1 MAFLF
6 AISFPVRVVEMVLT
20 CAWQKQFVA
29 YSFLIWLF
37 SNCNLHL
44 DGGFF
49 CVQKEWIS
57 HWVCWEFFMKIQL
70 GYAMTVMYDRLHR
83 YVTVVFLNGFNS
95 FFSFYCMRK
104 KIVTDLISRTARFFT
119 LQVACMENLP
129 LIKLTEIYVK
139 QRFFLMFFKRFSP
152 F

>member
-1 MAFLF
+1 
-6 AISFPVRVVEMVLT
+6 
-20 CAWQKQFVA
+20 
-29 YSFLIWLF
+29 
-37 SNCNLHL
+37 
-44 DGGFF
+44 
-49 CVQKEWIS
+49 
-57 HWVCWEFFMKIQL
+57 MKIQL